1 MHRRLLPRKGKRRCH
16 AAISISK
23 GIAGIMGWLLH
34 ASRAPGTTGM
44 RQILFTEEIY
54 FAVSEIRPLSVLV
67 RSL

>member
-1 MHRRLLPRKGKRRCH
+1 
-16 AAISISK
+16 
-23 GIAGIMGWLLH
+23 
-34 ASRAPGTTGM
+34 M